1 MHGISGCQ
9 SHYYEGK
16 TLSIMEQPNSSRT
29 HLREVSSSFNNKI
42 ELASIRYQCL
52 SVSVANL
59 IIYFIK
65 YVQHLLYCLLVWGG
79 ESFKGCRNVGLGESM
94 LRYQKRRPVPCAVWS
109 QSVVEDSSL
118 VLLEAEAAGKPR
130 GHAGSTDMSPG
141 WCG

>member
-1 MHGISGCQ
+1 
-9 SHYYEGK
+9 
-16 TLSIMEQPNSSRT
+16 MEQPNSSRT

-79 ESFKGCRNVGLGESM
+79 GVLQGLQECRAGGVNAEVPEAKACTMRSM
-94 LRYQKRRPVPCAVWS
+94 VAV
-109 QSVVEDSSL
+109 SS
-118 VLLEAEAAGKPR
+118 
-130 GHAGSTDMSPG
+130 
-141 WCG
+141 